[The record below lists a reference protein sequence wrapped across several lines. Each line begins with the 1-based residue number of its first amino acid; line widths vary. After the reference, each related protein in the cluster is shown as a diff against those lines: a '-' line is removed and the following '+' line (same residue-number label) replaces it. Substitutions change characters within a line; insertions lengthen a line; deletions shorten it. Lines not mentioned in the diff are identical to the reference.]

1 MANASFYD
9 FHCQAEAKWY
19 ACDKGSRFVG
29 CCTTDPCSKGCAQ
42 GNIRPGAY
50 NITHYGEWPDASC
63 GTASTFYSCSAGPSF
78 WGCCKSNPC
87 AATPPAICPQ
97 EDLVPAFMDRP
108 EQFEAYVD
116 ASSTPDTSSKSHIG
130 AIVGGVVGG
139 VFVIGII
146 GAIIMFVLRR
156 RRKSKQEDGYMGA
169 ASMIPMMKP
178 EKHDVNRNSVHYTG
192 QSPPPMYSSPEQ
204 NVYQQSFPIKG
215 QQYASHGNEPQELP
229 ADVSSH
235 RYSELPADISNV
247 VDNRRFS
254 ELPAEVRSPAPP
266 SELASPEI
274 SPRPLQAEF
283 SNDMAKRT
291 SGSKGLGI
299 S

>member
-1 MANASFYD
+1 
-9 FHCQAEAKWY
+9 
-19 ACDKGSRFVG
+19 
-29 CCTTDPCSKGCAQ
+29 
-42 GNIRPGAY
+42 
-50 NITHYGEWPDASC
+50 
-63 GTASTFYSCSAGPSF
+63 
-78 WGCCKSNPC
+78 
-87 AATPPAICPQ
+87 
-97 EDLVPAFMDRP
+97 
-108 EQFEAYVD
+108 
-116 ASSTPDTSSKSHIG
+116 
-130 AIVGGVVGG
+130 
-139 VFVIGII
+139 
-146 GAIIMFVLRR
+146 
-156 RRKSKQEDGYMGA
+156 
-169 ASMIPMMKP
+169 
-178 EKHDVNRNSVHYTG
+178 
-192 QSPPPMYSSPEQ
+192 MYSSPEQ

-291 SGSKGLGI
+291 SGSRGLGI